1 MTDHVKLTPNRFLLA
16 PVLMAAAIAVPAA
29 AQTTPGPYIGVSGG
43 VALPGESENRGETT
57 ATIPATDDFGEIPAG
72 TEVAWETDFD
82 TGFAI
87 NGQVGYAFENGVRVE
102 LEGSYNKYN
111 VGSHEELTVGGTN
124 IDDVDVAILTRGEAD
139 DDNPTV
145 GQVLADG
152 QGDVKNFGIFANAF
166 YDIET
171 GSGFKPFVGAGVG
184 YQWTDVDYQPSGV
197 QVGDDDDGAFAYQ
210 LMAGASFAVTDTVD
224 LFGQYTY
231 RDTFSDPDI
240 PLTLLPATLGVESQ
254 QSLVTAGVRV
264 RFGG

>member
-1 MTDHVKLTPNRFLLA
+1 MKHLSKITFGTA
-16 PVLMAAAIAVPAA
+16 VLAAAIAVPAS
-29 AQTTPGPYIGVSGG
+29 AQTTPGPYIGLSGG
-43 VALPGESENRGETT
+43 VALPGDSNNSGETT

-72 TEVAWETDFD
+72 TDVAWETDFD

-102 LEGSYNKYN
+102 LEGSYTKYD
-111 VGSHEELTVGGTN
+111 VDSHEELTVGGAN
-124 IDDVDVAILTRGEAD
+124 IDAVDVAVLTRGEAD

-145 GQVLADG
+145 GAVLADG
-152 QGDVKNFGIFANAF
+152 QGDVSNFGIFANAF

-171 GSGFKPFVGAGVG
+171 GSGFKPYVGAGVG
-184 YQWTDVDYQPSGV
+184 YQWVDVDYQPSGV
-197 QVGDDDDGAFAYQ
+197 PVGDDDDGTFAYQ

-231 RDTFSDPDI
+231 RDTFSDADI